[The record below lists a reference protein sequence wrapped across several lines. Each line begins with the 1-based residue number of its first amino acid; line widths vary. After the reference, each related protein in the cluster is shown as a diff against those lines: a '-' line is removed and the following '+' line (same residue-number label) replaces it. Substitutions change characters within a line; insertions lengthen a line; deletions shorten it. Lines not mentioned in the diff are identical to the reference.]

1 MEFFY
6 NYFSRFLIVLFPFSF
21 ITGLFLPN
29 LIVFTLILI
38 TIFIKFEE
46 LKNTFTEFKK
56 FVICFFLFYFLS
68 LLSSIFSES
77 IYHSLE
83 TSLFYFAYA
92 LYVFVLIIF
101 FRSDEKNLF
110 IFFYALLFC
119 FFIICIDAVYE
130 LIQGQNILGFSSIEG
145 RIAGLFN
152 DRWVIGS
159 YLVRFLPILVG
170 IFFINFNQF
179 SIYTKFSTYFVI
191 LLSSFIVIFSGE
203 RVAYLLLLLFFFIIF
218 LYFLIKKRS
227 LKFSFLT
234 ILIVTSFF
242 ALPFLTSEKN
252 SNRLKSNIYDY
263 LTNYS
268 LETNQYYA
276 LYYTSLNMFMNSPII
291 GVGPNNFRKECNNP
305 DVKISKYSCSTHP
318 HNTYF
323 QLLAEVGILGFLSI
337 FSVFIFFC
345 HKLYNLLIDKSY
357 NGIIFGKVA
366 ITSAFILNLWP
377 FIPSGNFFSSWMGFI
392 YFLPLSLYLIYK
404 KY

>member
-1 MEFFY
+1 M
-6 NYFSRFLIVLFPFSF
+6 
-21 ITGLFLPN
+21 
-29 LIVFTLILI
+29 
-38 TIFIKFEE
+38 
-46 LKNTFTEFKK
+46 
-56 FVICFFLFYFLS
+56 

-83 TSLFYFAYA
+83 TSLLYFAYA
-92 LYVFVLIIF
+92 LYVFALIIF
-101 FRSDEKNLF
+101 FRSDEKNLL
-110 IFFYALLFC
+110 IFFYAFLFC
-119 FFIICIDAVYE
+119 FFTISIDAVYE
-130 LIQGQNILGFSSIEG
+130 LIHGHNILGFSSIEG
-145 RIAGLFN
+145 RIAGFFN

-170 IFFINFNQF
+170 IFFLNLNRF
-179 SIYTKFSTYFVI
+179 SIYTKFFTYFVI
-191 LLSSFIVIFSGE
+191 ILSSLIIIFSGE

-218 LYFLIKKRS
+218 LFFLFKKRS
-227 LKFSFLT
+227 LKFSFLL
-234 ILIVTSFF
+234 ILIITSFF
-242 ALPFLTSEKN
+242 ALPFLISEKT

-263 LTNYS
+263 ITNYS

-276 LYYTSLNMFMNSPII
+276 LYYTAINMFIDSPIV

-305 DVKISKYSCSTHP
+305 DIKISKYSCSTHP

-323 QLLAEVGILGFLSI
+323 QLLAELGILGFLSI

-345 HKLYNLLIDKSY
+345 YTLYNLLIDKYRSR
-357 NGIIFGKVA
+357 IIFGKVA

-377 FIPSGNFFSSWMGFI
+377 FIPTGNFFSSWMGFI